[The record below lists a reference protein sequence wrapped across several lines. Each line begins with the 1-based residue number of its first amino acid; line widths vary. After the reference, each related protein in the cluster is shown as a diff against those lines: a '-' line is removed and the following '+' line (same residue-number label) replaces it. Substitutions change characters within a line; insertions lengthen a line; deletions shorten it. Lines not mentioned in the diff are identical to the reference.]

1 MQEELNNYSIL
12 NNYNEIKILERKKND
27 FIALKEKLENYF
39 SFNIP
44 EYIVDDILEN
54 EDYNHF
60 CLMINL
66 AVVNNRISNKN
77 GEILKIGIKELYN
90 IKGKYD
96 KF

>member
-12 NNYNEIKILERKKND
+12 NNYNEIKMLERKKND
-27 FIALKEKLENYF
+27 FIVLKEKLENYF

-44 EYIVDDILEN
+44 EYIVDDILKN

-77 GEILKIGIKELYN
+77 GEILKIGIKKLYN